1 MSSASARVVA
11 PSRSWF
17 ASGLGARATQLV
29 GNELADDVL
38 QYLDPVERGRALAVN
53 QRWRV
58 VGARLEAL
66 DEAALWAQSDM
77 AEIHKK
83 FEMQKEVDKNV
94 LSFILNRFY
103 SNHVHDAES
112 PYLLDPLAESLVRR
126 FENGLSG
133 RVEDGVGTDGTSS
146 AASFVN
152 LFLFLRTKNVVG
164 NVLII
169 APEAE
174 MPKWM
179 TAFYELPVEMPVT
192 RCFKSDLTQML
203 SDDQWL
209 QLGDGDIHVHLCA
222 YEEAAKYW
230 SLMNEVFE
238 DCTWQYFIVD
248 EGDGQHGEDWPWRRR
263 RHDGTYGFDDVQ
275 CEHRFVLYRPRHRLT
290 FDDAIFHCC
299 FACYFSYTGQ
309 TFAEPLAGA
318 DKFTH
323 EKFRRFVSPYLDES
337 IMSAAPGYRIGRA
350 HEHLLTQAAA
360 THA

>member
-38 QYLDPVERGRALAVN
+38 QYFDPVERGRASAVN

-77 AEIHKK
+77 AEIHEKFEKHKK
-83 FEMQKEVDKNV
+83 FDKNV
-94 LSFILNRFY
+94 LSSLLYAVDNE
-103 SNHVHDAES
+103 VHDAES
-112 PYLLDPLAESLVRR
+112 PYLLNPLVGNLVRR

-179 TAFYELPVEMPVT
+179 TAVQELPIEMPVT
-192 RCFKSDLTQML
+192 RLFETNFLQRF
-203 SDDQWL
+203 DDDRWL

-230 SLMNEVFE
+230 SLMNEVLE
-238 DCTWQYFIVD
+238 DCTWLYFIVD
-248 EGDGQHGEDWPWRRR
+248 EGDGQHGEDWPWRRL
-263 RHDGTYGFDDVQ
+263 RHDGTYGFHDVR
-275 CEHRFVLYRPRHRLT
+275 CENRFLLYRPRHRLT
-290 FDDAIFHCC
+290 YDDAIFHY
-299 FACYFSYTGQ
+299 CYAAFYSRETIV
-309 TFAEPLAGA
+309 LAWA
-318 DKFTH
+318 DKFTR
-323 EKFRRFVSPYLDES
+323 EKFRRFVSSYLDES
-337 IMSAAPGYRIGRA
+337 VASAAPGYRIGRA
-350 HEHLLTQAAA
+350 HEHLLTQAA